1 MPQTRGMN
9 DTITRIRSDFPLCWE
24 DPDTLRVGFERAEAR
39 VHQPSAG
46 VQRLIGALIAGIPPR
61 RMTREA
67 RRLGAT
73 PQETRAVLSALS
85 PALESVAAPAHTGRG
100 SETTRHALRTLLCDD
115 GREVPALRDAL
126 TATGLCALDAVPDAD
141 AAYELVVHVERFL
154 EPLERAQRWLSL
166 AVPHLLIRFT
176 DRAILVGPL
185 VSEHGAPCHTC
196 CALTMLAADPAY
208 PVLAAQLHGANP
220 RTETAAGA
228 HMAAAFAAML
238 IGRWRA
244 GDASAHSTRAVIP
257 MRQGQVSAAP
267 RLTRVSA
274 HPECACGALTPAD
287 RPQR

>member
-1 MPQTRGMN
+1 MN
-9 DTITRIRSDFPLCWE
+9 DTITRIRSDLPLCWE

-39 VHQPSAG
+39 VHHPSAG
-46 VQRLIGALIAGIPPR
+46 VQRLIGALVAGIPPQ
-61 RMTREA
+61 RMSQKA

-85 PALESVAAPAHTGRG
+85 PALESVPAPAEPGCTAGPPQRV
-100 SETTRHALRTLLCDD
+100 LRALLCDD

-126 TATGLCALDAVPDAD
+126 TATGLCTLDAPPGAD
-141 AAYELVVHVERFL
+141 ETYELVVHVERFL

-185 VSEHGAPCHTC
+185 VSEDGAPCHTC
-196 CALTMLAADPAY
+196 CTLTMLAEDPAY
-208 PVLAAQLHGANP
+208 PVLAAQLHGSNP

-244 GDASAHSTRAVIP
+244 GDLSAHSTRTVIP
-257 MRQGQVSAAP
+257 MRQGQVSGAP
-267 RLTRVSA
+267 RLTRVAA
-274 HPECACGALTPAD
+274 HPECACGPITPAD
-287 RPQR
+287 RPPR